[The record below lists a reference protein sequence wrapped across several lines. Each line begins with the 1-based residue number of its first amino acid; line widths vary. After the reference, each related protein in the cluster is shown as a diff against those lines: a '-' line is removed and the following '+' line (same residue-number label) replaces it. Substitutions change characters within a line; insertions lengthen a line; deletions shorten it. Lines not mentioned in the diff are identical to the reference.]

1 MKVHTRESIVHQKI
15 RRVARLRPDV
25 LVKRIENLTDV
36 GMPDMVV
43 LLGGVTYF
51 VEAKMGRLRV
61 NEVPAVKVRP
71 SQVNW
76 IEEWSEA
83 GGHVLVIVALPDGSL
98 HSVGPEFVRRMRAE
112 GLKPEFVVRSVR
124 GPLTYAGLYSLLTAC
139 QYGAHVKTPRSSKVE
154 IPGSRR
160 KRADAERLA
169 STSRSGV
176 ARGAD
181 VPFVLEQPQT
191 KSSERGGPHR
201 ASFARRLRRQD
212 QPSGPLS

>member
-1 MKVHTRESIVHQKI
+1 
-15 RRVARLRPDV
+15 
-25 LVKRIENLTDV
+25 VKRIENLTDV

-61 NEVPAVKVRP
+61 NDVPAVHVRP

-76 IEEWSEA
+76 IEGWSEA

-98 HSVGPEFVRRMRAE
+98 HSVGPEFVRGLRLE
-112 GLKPEFVVRSVR
+112 GLRSEFVVRSVR
-124 GPLTYAGLYSLLTAC
+124 GQLTYEGLYSLLSAC

-160 KRADAERLA
+160 ERADATRLA
-169 STSRSGV
+169 ARSRSGV

-181 VPFVLEQPQT
+181 VPFVLEQPET
-191 KSSERGGPHR
+191 KSVRGSGSHR
-201 ASFARRLRRQD
+201 ASISRRVR
-212 QPSGPLS
+212 

>member
-25 LVKRIENLTDV
+25 MVKRIENLTDV

-43 LLGGVTYF
+43 LFRGITYF

-61 NEVPAVKVRP
+61 NGDPAVKVRP

-98 HSVGPEFVRRMRAE
+98 HSVGPEFVRRLREE
-112 GLKPEFVVRSVR
+112 GLRSEFVVRSVR
-124 GPLTYAGLYSLLTAC
+124 GQLTYAGLYSLLSAC
-139 QYGAHVKTPRSSKVE
+139 QYGAHVKTLRSSKVE

-160 KRADAERLA
+160 EQADARRLA
-169 STSRSGV
+169 ARSRSGV
-176 ARGAD
+176 ERGAAL
-181 VPFVLEQPQT
+181 PFVL
-191 KSSERGGPHR
+191 
-201 ASFARRLRRQD
+201 
-212 QPSGPLS
+212 